1 MLIGAN
7 VELGGSSVPR
17 SFAMR
22 PKKLILIVEE
32 RFELARHAF
41 ELLTLHGF
49 EVDLACT
56 SWRGLEM
63 ARLRRPDLIV
73 VTLNIDEGLSADE
86 AAADLG
92 ALHIPTI
99 VLSGFGG
106 QLAGQII
113 DALQPSAVLR
123 NPVSDAALLAA
134 VAAALAESPRQ
145 APVKLGPLYEHG

>member
-1 MLIGAN
+1 MLVVAK
-7 VELGGSSVPR
+7 GGSSGPR
-17 SFAMR
+17 DLAMQS
-22 PKKLILIVEE
+22 KKLILVVEE

-49 EVDLACT
+49 EVELACT
-56 SWRGLEM
+56 SGRGSEM

-73 VTLNIDEGLSADE
+73 VTLSIDEGLSADE
-86 AAADLG
+86 AAGDLG
-92 ALHIPTI
+92 ALHIPI
-99 VLSGFGG
+99 VVLSGFGG
-106 QLAGQII
+106 RLAGQMI

-123 NPVSDAALLAA
+123 NPVSDADLLAA